1 MIIKQY
7 EYYHEPSEITSDT
20 IGKKSNPID
29 KSFLNNISKEQ
40 LLKGIELTAPCNEIR
55 INATPGVIFYING
68 EEVIIGEAGIY
79 NILYEEKVSIIAIQ
93 VSEKTNFENV
103 DYIVITLLAEDNT
116 TFTAT
121 TTATTPTDTDT
132 EQKSEEQVVNNHD
145 SSKKKEDNN

>member
-116 TFTAT
+116 TFTTAT
-121 TTATTPTDTDT
+121 TTPIDTET
-132 EQKSEEQVVNNHD
+132 EQKSEEQVANNHD
-145 SSKKKEDNN
+145 RPKEEEDNS

>member
-40 LLKGIELTAPCNEIR
+40 LLKGIELTAPCSEIR

-68 EEVIIGEAGIY
+68 EEVVIGEAGIY

-116 TFTAT
+116 TFT
-121 TTATTPTDTDT
+121 TAITTPIDT
-132 EQKSEEQVVNNHD
+132 ETGQKSEEQVANNHD
-145 SSKKKEDNN
+145 RPKEEEDNG

>member
-7 EYYHEPSEITSDT
+7 EYYHEPSETASDT

-68 EEVIIGEAGIY
+68 EEVVIGEAGIY

-116 TFTAT
+116 TFTTAT
-121 TTATTPTDTDT
+121 TTPIDTET
-132 EQKSEEQVVNNHD
+132 EQKSEEQVANNHD
-145 SSKKKEDNN
+145 RPKEEEDNS

>member
-7 EYYHEPSEITSDT
+7 EYYHEPSETTSDT

-40 LLKGIELTAPCNEIR
+40 LLKGIELTAPCSEIR

-68 EEVIIGEAGIY
+68 EEVVIGEAGIY

-93 VSEKTNFENV
+93 VSEKTNFENI

-116 TFTAT
+116 TFTTVT
-121 TTATTPTDTDT
+121 TTPIDTET
-132 EQKSEEQVVNNHD
+132 EQKSEEQIANNHD
-145 SSKKKEDNN
+145 RPKEEEDNS